1 MIFYSI
7 FSDNCLC
14 TEIID
19 FPKDI
24 PCTLQRILQ
33 NLRKLDSILKETF
46 EMENG
51 KAEAIYLKRL
61 FRFLGFIKEEIIYF
75 IVQEDIHILHTC
87 SNEIH

>member
-1 MIFYSI
+1 M
-7 FSDNCLC
+7 C

-33 NLRKLDSILKETF
+33 NVRKLNFVLKETF
-46 EMENG
+46 EMKNG
-51 KAEAIYLKRL
+51 TTEAIYLKRL

-75 IVQEDIHILHTC
+75 IVQEEIHLLHTC